1 MVLQS
6 IGNWWLNL
14 IGVRRDDSNAYK
26 DKPKSDPNPRTTAP
40 IPPGRVSVSNDTTDM
55 LSVLKGE
62 ADFVTPSFRT
72 EIIPLIR
79 SLYKVNPDVGIAVQD
94 MFKLGNTKHF
104 IEFPHNTPEE
114 ALKMRKHLHDVSKTW
129 SNYTAGIFGLVNKMF
144 VQMLVSGAMSMEA
157 VPKKDLSGI
166 ESIIFIKPEDI
177 VFQRDQNGKYRP
189 YQLNK
194 TWNHGKSERLIE
206 LNLNTYIYLSMFNDT
221 DEPYGIPP
229 FMAALDS
236 LKGQHDMKVNFKHI
250 MEMVV
255 MVGFLE
261 AKMTKPDQNPNESLQ
276 AYQSRLER
284 TLKDLKRNLRNG
296 MKDGIVTGYIDDH
309 EFKLNSTTK
318 ELGNIEKPWNMNQQ
332 SVANGLGVNGNLI
345 GVSSTTGEGAT
356 GIMLSKLI
364 SQLKNIQMLVTY
376 VLDFLYSLELRL
388 AGFDNK
394 GIKISWGTST
404 ISDEVKVQQGL
415 QYKIQNLDLL
425 YKAGIIS
432 QDQYAWAMGYD
443 SPDEN
448 EPRVSLEDQFAKGG
462 NSDPQEGTKKKQR
475 QDDKNQ
481 SARRSRDKTNPAP
494 SRGDQNTK
502 AR

>member
-1 MVLQS
+1 MKKKFNF
-6 IGNWWLNL
+6 NWSW
-14 IGVRRDDSNAYK
+14 VRKKDSPPEPYK
-26 DKPKSDPNPRTTAP
+26 EEKKSKPST
-40 IPPGRVSVSNDTTDM
+40 ISPGRVSVDEDES
-55 LSVLKGE
+55 LISSLKGIT
-62 ADFVTPSFRT
+62 AMVDPSFRV
-72 EIIPLIR
+72 EVIPLIR
-79 SLYKVNPDVGIAVQD
+79 DLYKVNPDMGIALQD
-94 MFKLGNTKHF
+94 MFKLTNTGHTVT
-104 IEFPHNTPEE
+104 FPNNTDDE
-114 ALKMRKHLHDVSKTW
+114 ADKMRKHLAEKTKKW
-129 SNYTAGIFGLVNKMF
+129 SRYTAGIDGLVNKMI
-144 VQMLVSGAMSMEA
+144 VQCLVGGAISVEG
-157 VPKKDLSGI
+157 VPDEKLEGLDTILFLRPENIVFKRENNGVYSPYQRNKNY
-166 ESIIFIKPEDI
+166 FIKHQDYIKLNPE
-177 VFQRDQNGKYRP
+177 
-189 YQLNK
+189 
-194 TWNHGKSERLIE
+194 
-206 LNLNTYIYLSMFNDT
+206 TYVYAAMYNDT

-236 LKGQHDMKVNFKHI
+236 LKGQHDMRVNFKHI
-250 MEMVV
+250 MEVCG

-261 AKMTKPDQNPNESLQ
+261 AKMAKPDQSGNESVRQ
-276 AYQSRLER
+276 YEARLER
-284 TLKDLKRNLRNG
+284 NLRDLKRNLRDG

-318 ELGNIEKPWNMNQQ
+318 ELGNIKEPWNMNQQ

-364 SQLKNIQMLVTY
+364 SQLKNLQMLVTY

-388 AGFDNK
+388 AGFNNK
-394 GIKISWGTST
+394 GIKIQWGTST

-443 SPDEN
+443 SPDED

-462 NSDPQEGTKKKQR
+462 NLDPQEGTKKKQR
-475 QDDKNQ
+475 QNDKNQ
-481 SARRSRDKTNPAP
+481 SARRSRDKINPAP

>member
-1 MVLQS
+1 MKKKFNF
-6 IGNWWLNL
+6 NWSW
-14 IGVRRDDSNAYK
+14 RRKKDPPPEPYK
-26 DKPKSDPNPRTTAP
+26 EEKKPKPST
-40 IPPGRVSVSNDTTDM
+40 ISPGRVSVDEDES
-55 LSVLKGE
+55 LISSLKGIT
-62 ADFVTPSFRT
+62 AMVDPSFRV
-72 EIIPLIR
+72 EVIPLIR
-79 SLYKVNPDVGIAVQD
+79 DLYKVNPDMGIALQD
-94 MFKLGNTKHF
+94 MFKLTNTGHTVT
-104 IEFPHNTPEE
+104 FPNNTDEE
-114 ALKMRKHLHDVSKTW
+114 ADKMRKHLAEKTKKW
-129 SNYTAGIFGLVNKMF
+129 SRYTAGIDGLVNKMI
-144 VQMLVSGAMSMEA
+144 VQCLVGGAISVEG
-157 VPKKDLSGI
+157 VPDEKLEGLDTIL
-166 ESIIFIKPEDI
+166 FLRPENI
-177 VFQRDQNGKYRP
+177 VFRRENNGVYSP
-189 YQLNK
+189 YQRNKNYFVKHQDYIKLNP
-194 TWNHGKSERLIE
+194 E
-206 LNLNTYIYLSMFNDT
+206 TYVYAAMYNDT

-236 LKGQHDMKVNFKHI
+236 LKGQHDMRVNFKHI
-250 MEMVV
+250 MEVCG

-261 AKMTKPDQNPNESLQ
+261 AKMAKPDQSGNESIKQ
-276 AYQSRLER
+276 YEARLER
-284 TLKDLKRNLRNG
+284 NLKVLKMNLRDG

-318 ELGNIEKPWNMNQQ
+318 ELGNIKEPWNMNQQ

-364 SQLKNIQMLVTY
+364 SQLKNLQMLVTY

-388 AGFDNK
+388 AGFNNK
-394 GIKISWGTST
+394 GIKIQWGTST

-443 SPDEN
+443 SADED

-475 QDDKNQ
+475 QADKNQ
-481 SARRSRDKTNPAP
+481 SARRSRDKINPAP

>member
-1 MVLQS
+1 MKKKFNF
-6 IGNWWLNL
+6 NWSL
-14 IGVRRDDSNAYK
+14 GRKKDPPPEPYK
-26 DKPKSDPNPRTTAP
+26 EEKKSKPST
-40 IPPGRVSVSNDTTDM
+40 ISPGRVSVDEDES
-55 LSVLKGE
+55 LISSLKGIT
-62 ADFVTPSFRT
+62 AMVDPSFRV
-72 EIIPLIR
+72 EVIPLIR
-79 SLYKVNPDVGIAVQD
+79 DLYKVNPDMGIALQD
-94 MFKLGNTKHF
+94 MFKLTNTGHTVT
-104 IEFPHNTPEE
+104 FPNNTDDE
-114 ALKMRKHLHDVSKTW
+114 ADKMRKHLAEKTKKW
-129 SNYTAGIFGLVNKMF
+129 SRYTAGIDGLVNKMI
-144 VQMLVSGAMSMEA
+144 VQCLVGGAISVEG
-157 VPKKDLSGI
+157 VPDEKLEGLDTILFLRPENIVFKRENNGVYSPYQRNKNY
-166 ESIIFIKPEDI
+166 FIKHQDYIKLNPE
-177 VFQRDQNGKYRP
+177 
-189 YQLNK
+189 
-194 TWNHGKSERLIE
+194 
-206 LNLNTYIYLSMFNDT
+206 TYVYAAMYNDT

-236 LKGQHDMKVNFKHI
+236 LKGQHDMRVNFKHI
-250 MEMVV
+250 MEVCG

-261 AKMTKPDQNPNESLQ
+261 AKMAKPDQSGNESVRQ
-276 AYQSRLER
+276 YEARLER
-284 TLKDLKRNLRNG
+284 NLRDLKRNLRDG

-318 ELGNIEKPWNMNQQ
+318 ELGNIKEPWNMNQQ

-364 SQLKNIQMLVTY
+364 SQLKNLQMLVTY

-388 AGFDNK
+388 AGFNNK
-394 GIKISWGTST
+394 GIKIQWGTST

-443 SPDEN
+443 SPDED

-462 NSDPQEGTKKKQR
+462 NLDPQEGTKKKQR
-475 QDDKNQ
+475 QNDKNQ
-481 SARRSRDKTNPAP
+481 SARRSRDKINPAP

>member
-1 MVLQS
+1 MKKKFNF
-6 IGNWWLNL
+6 NWSW
-14 IGVRRDDSNAYK
+14 GRKKDPPPEPYK
-26 DKPKSDPNPRTTAP
+26 EEKKSKPST
-40 IPPGRVSVSNDTTDM
+40 ISPGRVSVDEDES
-55 LSVLKGE
+55 LISSLKGIT
-62 ADFVTPSFRT
+62 AMVDPSFRV
-72 EIIPLIR
+72 EVIPLIR
-79 SLYKVNPDVGIAVQD
+79 DLYKVNPDMGIALQD
-94 MFKLGNTKHF
+94 MFKLTNTGHTVT
-104 IEFPHNTPEE
+104 FPNNTDDE
-114 ALKMRKHLHDVSKTW
+114 ADKMRKHLAEKTKKW
-129 SNYTAGIFGLVNKMF
+129 SRYTAGIDGLVNKMI
-144 VQMLVSGAMSMEA
+144 VQCLVGGAISVEG
-157 VPKKDLSGI
+157 VPDEKLEGLDTIL
-166 ESIIFIKPEDI
+166 FLRPENI
-177 VFQRDQNGKYRP
+177 VFKRENNGVYSP
-189 YQLNK
+189 YQRNKNYFVKHQDYIKLNP
-194 TWNHGKSERLIE
+194 E
-206 LNLNTYIYLSMFNDT
+206 TYVYAAMYNDT

-236 LKGQHDMKVNFKHI
+236 LKGQHDMRVNFKHI
-250 MEMVV
+250 MEVCG

-261 AKMTKPDQNPNESLQ
+261 AKMAKPDQSGSESLSQ
-276 AYQSRLER
+276 YEKRLER
-284 TLKDLKRNLRNG
+284 NLKDLKRNLRDG

-318 ELGNIEKPWNMNQQ
+318 ELGNIKEPWNMNQQ

-364 SQLKNIQMLVTY
+364 SQLKNLQMLVTY

-388 AGFDNK
+388 AGFNNK
-394 GIKISWGTST
+394 GIKIQWGTST

-443 SPDEN
+443 SADED

-475 QDDKNQ
+475 QNDKNQ

>member
-1 MVLQS
+1 M
-6 IGNWWLNL
+6 
-14 IGVRRDDSNAYK
+14 Y
-26 DKPKSDPNPRTTAP
+26 
-40 IPPGRVSVSNDTTDM
+40 
-55 LSVLKGE
+55 
-62 ADFVTPSFRT
+62 
-72 EIIPLIR
+72 
-79 SLYKVNPDVGIAVQD
+79 
-94 MFKLGNTKHF
+94 
-104 IEFPHNTPEE
+104 
-114 ALKMRKHLHDVSKTW
+114 
-129 SNYTAGIFGLVNKMF
+129 
-144 VQMLVSGAMSMEA
+144 
-157 VPKKDLSGI
+157 
-166 ESIIFIKPEDI
+166 
-177 VFQRDQNGKYRP
+177 
-189 YQLNK
+189 
-194 TWNHGKSERLIE
+194 
-206 LNLNTYIYLSMFNDT
+206 NDT

-236 LKGQHDMKVNFKHI
+236 LKGQHDMRVNFKHI
-250 MEMVV
+250 MEVCG

-261 AKMTKPDQNPNESLQ
+261 AKMAKPDQFGNESVRQ
-276 AYQSRLER
+276 YEARLER
-284 TLKDLKRNLRNG
+284 NLRDLKRNLRDG

-318 ELGNIEKPWNMNQQ
+318 ELGNIKEPWNMNQQ

-364 SQLKNIQMLVTY
+364 SQLKNLQMLVTY

-388 AGFDNK
+388 AGFNNK
-394 GIKISWGTST
+394 GIKIQWGTST

-443 SPDEN
+443 SPDED

-462 NSDPQEGTKKKQR
+462 NLDPQEGTKKKQR
-475 QDDKNQ
+475 QADKNQ

>member
-1 MVLQS
+1 
-6 IGNWWLNL
+6 
-14 IGVRRDDSNAYK
+14 
-26 DKPKSDPNPRTTAP
+26 
-40 IPPGRVSVSNDTTDM
+40 
-55 LSVLKGE
+55 
-62 ADFVTPSFRT
+62 
-72 EIIPLIR
+72 
-79 SLYKVNPDVGIAVQD
+79 
-94 MFKLGNTKHF
+94 
-104 IEFPHNTPEE
+104 
-114 ALKMRKHLHDVSKTW
+114 
-129 SNYTAGIFGLVNKMF
+129 
-144 VQMLVSGAMSMEA
+144 
-157 VPKKDLSGI
+157 
-166 ESIIFIKPEDI
+166 
-177 VFQRDQNGKYRP
+177 
-189 YQLNK
+189 
-194 TWNHGKSERLIE
+194 
-206 LNLNTYIYLSMFNDT
+206 
-221 DEPYGIPP
+221 
-229 FMAALDS
+229 
-236 LKGQHDMKVNFKHI
+236 
-250 MEMVV
+250 
-255 MVGFLE
+255 
-261 AKMTKPDQNPNESLQ
+261 
-276 AYQSRLER
+276 
-284 TLKDLKRNLRNG
+284 

-345 GVSSTTGEGAT
+345 GVSLTTGEGAT

-448 EPRVSLEDQFAKGG
+448 EPRVSLEDQFAKG

>member
-1 MVLQS
+1 MKKKFNF
-6 IGNWWLNL
+6 NWSWGRKKDLPPEP
-14 IGVRRDDSNAYK
+14 YK
-26 DKPKSDPNPRTTAP
+26 EEKKSKPST
-40 IPPGRVSVSNDTTDM
+40 ISPGRVSVDEDES
-55 LSVLKGE
+55 LISSLKGIT
-62 ADFVTPSFRT
+62 AMVDPSFRV
-72 EIIPLIR
+72 EVIPLIR
-79 SLYKVNPDVGIAVQD
+79 DLYKVNPDMGIALQD
-94 MFKLGNTKHF
+94 MFKLTNTGHTVT
-104 IEFPHNTPEE
+104 FPNNTDEE
-114 ALKMRKHLHDVSKTW
+114 ADKMRKHLAEKTKKW
-129 SNYTAGIFGLVNKMF
+129 SRYTAGIDGLVNKMI
-144 VQMLVSGAMSMEA
+144 VQCLVGGAISVEG
-157 VPKKDLSGI
+157 VPDEKLEGLDTIL
-166 ESIIFIKPEDI
+166 FLRPENI
-177 VFQRDQNGKYRP
+177 VFKRENNGVYSP
-189 YQLNK
+189 YQRNKNYFVKHQDYIKLNP
-194 TWNHGKSERLIE
+194 E
-206 LNLNTYIYLSMFNDT
+206 TYVYAAMYNDT

-236 LKGQHDMKVNFKHI
+236 LKGQHDMRVNFKHI
-250 MEMVV
+250 MEVCG

-261 AKMTKPDQNPNESLQ
+261 AKMAKPDQSGSESVSQ
-276 AYQSRLER
+276 YEKRLER
-284 TLKDLKRNLRNG
+284 NLRDLKRNLREG

-318 ELGNIEKPWNMNQQ
+318 ELGNIKEPWNMNQQ

-364 SQLKNIQMLVTY
+364 SQLKNLQMLVTY

-388 AGFDNK
+388 AGFNNK
-394 GIKISWGTST
+394 GIKIQWGTST

-443 SPDEN
+443 SPDED

-462 NSDPQEGTKKKQR
+462 NLDPQEGTKKKQR
-475 QDDKNQ
+475 QNDKNQ
-481 SARRSRDKTNPAP
+481 SARRSRDKINPAP

>member
-1 MVLQS
+1 M
-6 IGNWWLNL
+6 
-14 IGVRRDDSNAYK
+14 
-26 DKPKSDPNPRTTAP
+26 
-40 IPPGRVSVSNDTTDM
+40 
-55 LSVLKGE
+55 
-62 ADFVTPSFRT
+62 
-72 EIIPLIR
+72 
-79 SLYKVNPDVGIAVQD
+79 
-94 MFKLGNTKHF
+94 
-104 IEFPHNTPEE
+104 
-114 ALKMRKHLHDVSKTW
+114 
-129 SNYTAGIFGLVNKMF
+129 
-144 VQMLVSGAMSMEA
+144 
-157 VPKKDLSGI
+157 
-166 ESIIFIKPEDI
+166 
-177 VFQRDQNGKYRP
+177 FQRENNGVYSP
-189 YQLNK
+189 YQRNKNYFVKHQDYIKLNP
-194 TWNHGKSERLIE
+194 E
-206 LNLNTYIYLSMFNDT
+206 TYVYAGMFNDT

-250 MEMVV
+250 MEMVG

-276 AYQSRLER
+276 AYQNRLER

>member
-114 ALKMRKHLHDVSKTW
+114 ALKMRKHLRDVSKTW

-221 DEPYGIPP
+221 DEPYGIPT

-236 LKGQHDMKVNFKHI
+236 LKTQSDMKINTKHI
-250 MEMVV
+250 MELVGM
-255 MVGFLE
+255 MGFLE
-261 AKMTKPDQNPNESLQ
+261 AKMAKPDILPNENPK
-276 AYQSRLER
+276 AYEARLNRMLRELKVNTR
-284 TLKDLKRNLRNG
+284 EGLKDG
-296 MKDGIVTGYIDDH
+296 TVAGFIDDH

-318 ELGNIEKPWNMNQQ
+318 DMGNLDKPWNMNQQ
-332 SVANGLGVNGNLI
+332 SVANGLGISGSLI
-345 GVSSTTGEGAT
+345 GVSNDNKTEGGT
-356 GIMLSKLI
+356 SIMFSKMI
-364 SQLKNIQMLVTY
+364 SQLANLQEFAVYALEFI
-376 VLDFLYSLELRL
+376 YSLELRL
-388 AGFDNK
+388 AGLPNK
-394 GIKISWGTST
+394 GCKVRFFTST
-404 ISDEVKVQQGL
+404 INDEVKIQQGKE
-415 QYKIQNLDLL
+415 YKIRNLNSL
-425 YKAGIIS
+425 YAAGIIS
-432 QDQYAWAMGYD
+432 QDQYAFEMGYEK
-443 SPDEN
+443 PNEK
-448 EPRVSLEDQFAKGG
+448 EPRVPLNELEDGDDGA
-462 NSDPQEGTKKKQR
+462 KKQKR
-475 QDDKNQ
+475 EADKDK
-481 SARRSRDKTNPAP
+481 SDRSQRDKSKTVPK
-494 SRGDQNTK
+494 RKDGDTK
-502 AR
+502 ER